1 MQFSLECARFGCL
14 LLCCSAYVKLQQH
27 TAVHHLIRSADV
39 RGAMADTCAL
49 LLLITVQAAG
59 LVPIVEPELL
69 IEGVHTAQEFAA
81 ATERTLGAVYA
92 ALSSAQVHLE
102 V

>member
-1 MQFSLECARFGCL
+1 VL
-14 LLCCSAYVKLQQH
+14 LTRAALCCCWHCQ
-27 TAVHHLIRSADV
+27 T
-39 RGAMADTCAL
+39 L
-49 LLLITVQAAG
+49 LLLLLTVQAAG

-81 ATERTLGAVYA
+81 ATERTLGAIYA

-102 V
+102 VCYYSYY

>member
-1 MQFSLECARFGCL
+1 
-14 LLCCSAYVKLQQH
+14 
-27 TAVHHLIRSADV
+27 
-39 RGAMADTCAL
+39 
-49 LLLITVQAAG
+49 VQAAG

-102 V
+102 VCYYSYY

>member
-1 MQFSLECARFGCL
+1 
-14 LLCCSAYVKLQQH
+14 
-27 TAVHHLIRSADV
+27 
-39 RGAMADTCAL
+39 
-49 LLLITVQAAG
+49 VQAAG

-102 V
+102 VRVLASTGTAWHVYDRAIQHCTQR